1 MIEIEGEDNADN
13 VRSSLDGRMC
23 WVKREEQSK
32 DSMLVE
38 VTTTSGRTAE
48 TWNFVLLNREVIV

>member
-1 MIEIEGEDNADN
+1 MLGEE
-13 VRSSLDGRMC
+13 
-23 WVKREEQSK
+23 KREEQSK

-48 TWNFVLLNREVIV
+48 TWDFVLLNREVVV